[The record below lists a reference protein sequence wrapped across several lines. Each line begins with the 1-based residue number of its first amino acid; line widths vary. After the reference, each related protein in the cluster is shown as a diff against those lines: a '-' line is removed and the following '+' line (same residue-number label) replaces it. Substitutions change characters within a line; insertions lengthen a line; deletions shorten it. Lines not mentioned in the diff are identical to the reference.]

1 MVHKLSDI
9 VFRRTDL
16 GTGGHPGDEV
26 IRECADILAQKK
38 GWSPER
44 KQMEI
49 DVVNARFPDFG

>member
-1 MVHKLSDI
+1 MRVEAGRAK
-9 VFRRTDL
+9 TGEML

-49 DVVNARFPDFG
+49 DEVNARFPDFG